1 MDLFPTIASLAG
13 AAAAPDRPFDGRDI
27 MPWLEGVEPSPNELF
42 FYVNP
47 GVVRGVRDTR
57 WKLLVR
63 RPSPE
68 EDLRAELYDLESDP
82 YERFDV
88 AAEHA
93 GVVERLRG
101 EMTRFAE
108 ESGARLETDS
118 ND

>member
-1 MDLFPTIASLAG
+1 
-13 AAAAPDRPFDGRDI
+13 

-57 WKLLVR
+57 WKLHVR

-88 AAEHA
+88 AVEHA
-93 GVVERLRG
+93 DVVERLRG

-108 ESGARLETDS
+108 ESGARLES